1 MPCGPSVRSK
11 FRLLPCAHS
20 FSRNLENGHYTCKR
34 RGRRVDTL
42 TRAVVKVTGA
52 TSNTC
57 EDLTNALSQTIG
69 SLSNGAVDGNKNG
82 KSYIFRLVKEQLYMC
97 ITLFCH
103 FTCLYRYRTIPFSR
117 FIELGYCPLE
127 FKFCVAFSVPSVAV
141 VVA

>member
-1 MPCGPSVRSK
+1 MPCEPSVRSK
-11 FRLLPCAHS
+11 FRLVSCARS

-57 EDLTNALSQTIG
+57 EDLTNVLSQRIG
-69 SLSNGAVDGNKNG
+69 SLSNGVVDGNKNG
-82 KSYIFRLVKEQLYMC
+82 KSNIFRLVKEQLYMC

>member
-1 MPCGPSVRSK
+1 MQCEPSVRSK
-11 FRLLPCAHS
+11 FRLMPCARS

-52 TSNTC
+52 TSNTY
-57 EDLTNALSQTIG
+57 EDLTNALSQRIG
-69 SLSNGAVDGNKNG
+69 SLSNGDGDGIKNG
-82 KSYIFRLVKEQLYMC
+82 KSNIFRLVKEQLYMC

-117 FIELGYCPLE
+117 FIELGCCPLE
-127 FKFCVAFSVPSVAV
+127 FKFCVAFPVPSVAV

>member
-1 MPCGPSVRSK
+1 MPCEPSVRSK
-11 FRLLPCAHS
+11 FRLLPCARS

-57 EDLTNALSQTIG
+57 EDLTNVLSQRIG
-69 SLSNGAVDGNKNG
+69 SLSNGDGDGNKNG
-82 KSYIFRLVKEQLYMC
+82 KSNIFRLVKEQLYMC

-127 FKFCVAFSVPSVAV
+127 FKFYVAFPVPSVAF

>member
-1 MPCGPSVRSK
+1 MQCEPSVRSK
-11 FRLLPCAHS
+11 FRLMPCARS

-57 EDLTNALSQTIG
+57 EDLTNVLSQRIG
-69 SLSNGAVDGNKNG
+69 SLSNGVVDGNKNG
-82 KSYIFRLVKEQLYMC
+82 KSNIFRLVKEQLYMC

-127 FKFCVAFSVPSVAV
+127 FKFCVAFPVPSVAV

>member
-1 MPCGPSVRSK
+1 MQCEPSVRSK
-11 FRLLPCAHS
+11 FRLMPCARS
-20 FSRNLENGHYTCKR
+20 FSPNLENGHYTCKR

-42 TRAVVKVTGA
+42 TCAVVKVTGA

-57 EDLTNALSQTIG
+57 EDLTNVLSQRIG
-69 SLSNGAVDGNKNG
+69 SLSNGVVDGNKNG
-82 KSYIFRLVKEQLYMC
+82 KSNIFRLVKEQLYMC

-117 FIELGYCPLE
+117 FIELGCCPLE
-127 FKFCVAFSVPSVAV
+127 FKFCVAFPVPSVAV